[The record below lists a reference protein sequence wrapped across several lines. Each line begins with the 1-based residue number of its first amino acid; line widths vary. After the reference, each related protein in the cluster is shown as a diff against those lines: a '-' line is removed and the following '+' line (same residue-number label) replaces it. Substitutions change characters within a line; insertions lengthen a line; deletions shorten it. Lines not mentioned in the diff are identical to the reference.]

1 MCSVVPES
9 TFQFASPELAYF
21 EFVPNKDFNAQNG
34 KDVNLQI
41 KMGVS
46 VKKNNL
52 SPEATVDLTVKIGDK
67 GGNSPFYILAVE
79 RADFRWE
86 KELDDAMVKNL
97 LDQNAPSLLLSYL
110 RPIIVQITE
119 ASAYNVCNIPFV
131 NFANFKEA
139 RKDTREE

>member
-21 EFVPNKDFNAQNG
+21 EFVPNKDFNAPNG
-34 KDVNLQI
+34 KEVNLQI
-41 KMGVS
+41 KMGVA
-46 VKKNNL
+46 VKKSNL
-52 SPEATVDLTVKIGDK
+52 SPEATVDLTVKIGEK

-86 KELDDAMVKNL
+86 KELDDARVKSL

-131 NFANFKEA
+131 NFANFKET
-139 RKDTREE
+139 RTETREE

>member
-1 MCSVVPES
+1 M
-9 TFQFASPELAYF
+9 
-21 EFVPNKDFNAQNG
+21 
-34 KDVNLQI
+34 
-41 KMGVS
+41 
-46 VKKNNL
+46 
-52 SPEATVDLTVKIGDK
+52 KIGEK

-86 KELDDAMVKNL
+86 KELDDARVKSL

-131 NFANFKEA
+131 NFANFKE
-139 RKDTREE
+139 TRTEPRED